1 MQGKIISLCYII
13 SLFLYL
19 LRVRFGSR
27 VWLKP
32 REKQVPAAPKS
43 LKANVDKPQLK
54 YKAVCRENVH
64 NGIQRKFL
72 LKRFC
77 LQGKI
82 ISLCYI
88 ISLFL
93 YLLRVRFGSRVWLKP
108 REKQVPAAPKSLKA
122 NVDKPQLKYK
132 AVWRENVAREST
144 FNGKY
149 DVLIFCKFVLR
160 K

>member
-1 MQGKIISLCYII
+1 MWFIFKLSAFRSKERREICACNRCRVIVVKIISLCYII

-54 YKAVCRENVH
+54 H
-64 NGIQRKFL
+64 
-72 LKRFC
+72 
-77 LQGKI
+77 
-82 ISLCYI
+82 
-88 ISLFL
+88 
-93 YLLRVRFGSRVWLKP
+93 
-108 REKQVPAAPKSLKA
+108 
-122 NVDKPQLKYK
+122 K

-144 FNGKY
+144 FNGKH
-149 DVLIFCKFVLR
+149 DVLIFCKLCFTKITWVRLTFTSKVLIIIFYFLVFGFR
-160 K
+160 FLAWLSNKL